1 MPTLKRIVKEI
12 SGQDI
17 SRCQACLDCEVS
29 CPAEELDIPVGSM
42 IQMVMFNDE
51 EVLSTKTLWSDCVL
65 TKARLACSRG
75 INISAVMEALRKE
88 AKIRG
93 VEMDAVGHH

>member
-1 MPTLKRIVKEI
+1 MPTLRRVVKDATR
-12 SGQDI
+12 QDI

-29 CPAEELDIPVGSM
+29 CPSDELDIPIGSM

-51 EVLSTKTLWSDCVL
+51 DVLTTKTLWSDCVL

-75 INISAVMEALRKE
+75 INISAVMEVLREE
-88 AKIRG
+88 ANQRG
-93 VEMDAVGHH
+93 LV